1 MADSL
6 DEWIFDLI
14 LEAYNNLVGE
24 CKQENNNNYNLYDD
38 FLDYIKEKSED
49 KNQQYNHCLATIEYN
64 LNIVLNDSCKN
75 FFKKIIELNKKY
87 EQYMNS
93 KKKDESLR
101 KVIIK
106 LNEEIGEFR
115 DKINDLQ
122 KMNKPENTEEINEF
136 KSFYK
141 KNKKINEKLFQVQ
154 KELNAMLLEGRK
166 ENEETEDINK
176 TILAI
181 ESTLAKLKK
190 QETNFQKEKESN
202 EKKIQILNTK
212 FKESTENYDELKHQ
226 LDDEKKEKDNIQQK
240 LKKKIE
246 DEISFN
252 DKLLS
257 LKSRFKKYSNDSE
270 NFAKENDM
278 PNNTQTLNDIGQ
290 LLSNLEKK
298 YEDSTESEKKL
309 KLEANNLKSEKDKV
323 YDDLIQAKNE
333 NQTLQ
338 NNFNEQTKEKGK
350 LQSDNKDLELKLSK
364 SQEENFHHKEVGD
377 KLASA
382 LIDICY
388 ESKLFETEE
397 KDEQIE
403 LIKNNPENR
412 EKIIQDLKEKIE
424 TIADFAYQRPSLED
438 QFEEFKE
445 QKLENAKNDSNRWK
459 EEFIKMRLHYEQ
471 QLNKLFKTHP
481 EHYESPLE
489 NQS

>member
-1 MADSL
+1 M
-6 DEWIFDLI
+6 
-14 LEAYNNLVGE
+14 
-24 CKQENNNNYNLYDD
+24 
-38 FLDYIKEKSED
+38 
-49 KNQQYNHCLATIEYN
+49 
-64 LNIVLNDSCKN
+64 
-75 FFKKIIELNKKY
+75 
-87 EQYMNS
+87 
-93 KKKDESLR
+93 
-101 KVIIK
+101 
-106 LNEEIGEFR
+106 
-115 DKINDLQ
+115 
-122 KMNKPENTEEINEF
+122 
-136 KSFYK
+136 
-141 KNKKINEKLFQVQ
+141 
-154 KELNAMLLEGRK
+154 
-166 ENEETEDINK
+166 
-176 TILAI
+176 
-181 ESTLAKLKK
+181 
-190 QETNFQKEKESN
+190 
-202 EKKIQILNTK
+202 
-212 FKESTENYDELKHQ
+212 
-226 LDDEKKEKDNIQQK
+226 
-240 LKKKIE
+240 
-246 DEISFN
+246 
-252 DKLLS
+252 
-257 LKSRFKKYSNDSE
+257 KSRLIKYSNDLE

-364 SQEENFHHKEVGD
+364 SQEENIHHKEVGD

-388 ESKLFETEE
+388 KSKLFETEE

-412 EKIIQDLKEKIE
+412 ENIIQDLKEKIE

-471 QLNKLFKTHP
+471 QLNKLFETPP

>member
-14 LEAYNNLVGE
+14 LEAYINLVGE

-38 FLDYIKEKSED
+38 FLDYIKEKSKD
-49 KNQQYNHCLATIEYN
+49 KYKEYDHCLATIEFN

-75 FFKKIIELNKKY
+75 FFKKIIELNEKY
-87 EQYMNS
+87 DQYMNS
-93 KKKDESLR
+93 KKKDELLR
-101 KVIIK
+101 KEISNLK
-106 LNEEIGEFR
+106 EEIGKFR
-115 DKINDLQ
+115 DKIIDLQ
-122 KMNKPENTEEINEF
+122 IMNKPENPEKINEF
-136 KSFYK
+136 KSFYI
-141 KNKKINEKLFQVQ
+141 KNKKNNEKLFHVQ
-154 KELNAMLLEGRK
+154 TELNAMLLEGRK

-181 ESTLAKLKK
+181 ESTLTKLK
-190 QETNFQKEKESN
+190 KEKESN

-212 FKESTENYDELKHQ
+212 ITESTEKYDKLKNQ
-226 LDDEKKEKDNIQQK
+226 LDDEKKEKDNIQQE

-246 DEISFN
+246 DENSFN
-252 DKLLS
+252 NKLLS
-257 LKSRFKKYSNDSE
+257 LKSRLIKYSNDLE

-364 SQEENFHHKEVGD
+364 SQEENIHHKEVGD

-388 ESKLFETEE
+388 KSKLFETEE

-412 EKIIQDLKEKIE
+412 ENIIQDLKEKIE

-471 QLNKLFKTHP
+471 QLNKLFETPP

>member
-14 LEAYNNLVGE
+14 WEAYNNLVGE

-38 FLDYIKEKSED
+38 FLDYIKEKSKD
-49 KNQQYNHCLATIEYN
+49 KYKEYDHCLATIEFN
-64 LNIVLNDSCKN
+64 LSIVLNDSCKN
-75 FFKKIIELNKKY
+75 FFKKIIELNEKY
-87 EQYMNS
+87 DQYMNS
-93 KKKDESLR
+93 KKKDELLR
-101 KVIIK
+101 KEISNLK
-106 LNEEIGEFR
+106 EEIGIFR
-115 DKINDLQ
+115 DKIIDLQ
-122 KMNKPENTEEINEF
+122 IMNKPENPEKINEF
-136 KSFYK
+136 KSFYI
-141 KNKKINEKLFQVQ
+141 KNKKNNEKLFHVQ
-154 KELNAMLLEGRK
+154 TELNAMLLEGRK

-181 ESTLAKLKK
+181 KSTLTKLK
-190 QETNFQKEKESN
+190 KEKESN
-202 EKKIQILNTK
+202 EKKIQILNTEIT
-212 FKESTENYDELKHQ
+212 ESTEKYDKLKNQ
-226 LDDEKKEKDNIQQK
+226 LDDEKKEKDNIQQE
-240 LKKKIE
+240 LKIKIE
-246 DEISFN
+246 DENSFN
-252 DKLLS
+252 NKLLS
-257 LKSRFKKYSNDSE
+257 LKSRLIKYSNDLE

-364 SQEENFHHKEVGD
+364 SQEENIHHKEVGD

-388 ESKLFETEE
+388 KSKLFETEE

-412 EKIIQDLKEKIE
+412 ENIIQDLKEKIE

-471 QLNKLFKTHP
+471 QLNKLFKTPP